1 MEPRALEYYE
11 RREHAERAAAQAA
24 TCPQARRAHE
34 QLAEHYRCVMLLN
47 GDVPRATEGD
57 TAKSHFIVLTSG

>member
-1 MEPRALEYYE
+1 MEPRALEYDE

-24 TCPQARRAHE
+24 SCPQARRAHE
-34 QLAEHYRCVMLLN
+34 QLAAHYRRVILLN
-47 GDVPRATEGD
+47 DDVPRATEGD